1 MGHYNGLVLVCGR
14 MDGGSLCSIQVKEK
28 TKGDVIKTMC
38 GGMTHHP
45 VDLVWQAKIR
55 ALIRKH
61 GQDDLSNKSELSNET
76 ITQEV

>member
-1 MGHYNGLVLVCGR
+1 
-14 MDGGSLCSIQVKEK
+14 
-28 TKGDVIKTMC
+28 MC

-55 ALIRKH
+55 ELIRKH

-76 ITQEV
+76 ITKEENK